1 MPPKIHI
8 FVKSASSYFLASV
21 FFSFHPLFMLSPSS
35 PFPSLPFSS
44 VDGVGEYGTLP
55 VLQQLGVAWLLSF
68 VRALVLSALGAVNT
82 ATSRRRFVV
91 SPVDRQS
98 QTASAL
104 PPPPARPTWR
114 VHLQSF
120 AATSGDVD
128 LLRLLLLLLL
138 LLLPRSA
145 MSDADDVYTLWPKT
159 PRPYYFSNNSV
170 HSILNKFDT
179 SDYALAH
186 HT

>member
-1 MPPKIHI
+1 
-8 FVKSASSYFLASV
+8 
-21 FFSFHPLFMLSPSS
+21 MLSPSS

-44 VDGVGEYGTLP
+44 VDGLGEYGTLP

-104 PPPPARPTWR
+104 PPPARPTWR

-138 LLLPRSA
+138 LRRRRRRWA
-145 MSDADDVYTLWPKT
+145 MSDADDVYTRWPKT

>member
-44 VDGVGEYGTLP
+44 VDGLGEYGTLP
-55 VLQQLGVAWLLSF
+55 VLQQLAVAWLLSC

-82 ATSRRRFVV
+82 ATSRRR
-91 SPVDRQS
+91 
-98 QTASAL
+98 
-104 PPPPARPTWR
+104 W
-114 VHLQSF
+114 
-120 AATSGDVD
+120 
-128 LLRLLLLLLL
+128 
-138 LLLPRSA
+138 A
-145 MSDADDVYTLWPKT
+145 MSDADDVYTLWLKT

-170 HSILNKFDT
+170 HSILNKLDT